1 MSHFPKAYEYT
12 LKNEGGWSNHPAD
25 RGGATMMGVT
35 LATFSRWLGRQAT
48 EAELKAIAPE
58 TVKAIYKEWY
68 FDVNRLDEVKS
79 FAIACAIYDI
89 GVVCGV
95 RTAARLAQRALRDL
109 GDNLIVVDG
118 IIGRA
123 TLRSLNQVDP
133 KKFVHTFKARVDA
146 HFQGIVDRNQSQK
159 VFLRG
164 WLNRSRRLL
173 TLV

>member
-1 MSHFPKAYEYT
+1 MSHFPKAYDYT

-25 RGGATMMGVT
+25 RGGSTMMGVT
-35 LATFSRWLGRQAT
+35 IGTYSRWLGRRAS
-48 EAELKAIAPE
+48 EEELRKIEPA

-68 FDVNRLDEVKS
+68 FDVNRLDEIKS

-89 GVVCGV
+89 GVVCGI
-95 RTAARLAQRALRDL
+95 RTSARLAQRALRNL
-109 GDNLIVVDG
+109 GQEFIVIDG

-123 TLRSLNQVDP
+123 TLRSLNNVSESE
-133 KKFVHTFKARVDA
+133 FINEFKLLVDA
-146 HFQGIVDRNQSQK
+146 HFKSIVERNPSQQ

-164 WLNRSRRLL
+164 WLNRSKRLL